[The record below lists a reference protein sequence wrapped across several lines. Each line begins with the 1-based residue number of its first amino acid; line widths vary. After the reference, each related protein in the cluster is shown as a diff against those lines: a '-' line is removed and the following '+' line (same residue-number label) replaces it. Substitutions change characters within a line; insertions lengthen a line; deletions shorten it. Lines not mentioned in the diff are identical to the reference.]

1 MIKKIGLIGFI
12 FFLVSTYAY
21 GESVLKSSLV
31 STTHTPSQ
39 WSTNNRITVKW
50 TKPGPDERYGA
61 VRGYSYVWD
70 TDASTNPGGSL
81 MLDAS
86 VTELTSQPLADGQNI
101 YFHIRVI
108 YENGSPY
115 EWDDLGPFWIDATP
129 PSKPTNLNISP
140 GDGKL
145 TLSWDPPRD
154 TDFDHVTIRRLE
166 AQGSTCS
173 YPSSPSEG
181 AAVADVSKGTTSYVD
196 TGLTNGKTYC
206 YSLFAYDAHGNY
218 SEPAQ
223 ANGAPRSEAQVTYAT
238 VSSTDPSNN
247 ATDVPVTS
255 PITISFTKD
264 MNFGTISSSTIL
276 VKDSDGN
283 TVTGEW
289 SQVTSKV
296 AKFTP
301 SQALSY
307 SKTYI
312 VTILGGSSGV
322 KDSAG
327 NWFDGNGDGSAG
339 TQDNYTFSFTTAA
352 YQKPTVSSVS
362 PSSGMTGVDP
372 LTAITITFSKAMDPT
387 SITATTV
394 TVTEGDKP
402 KSGSVTYNAADKTA
416 TFVPSSPFT
425 GGANVSVTVKGGDGG
440 VKDESGV
447 PMERDYTFSFTIKN
461 TPIIDV
467 SPQRLEFGATT
478 QGSTKDMTL
487 TVTNKGR
494 ATLTFGTVSISDS
507 SYFSVQENLCTSDLS
522 YNQTCTI
529 TVRFSPGTTTDVK
542 TGTLTIPSNSGR
554 GDDQTLT
561 ETRVSLSG
569 YGVAQETPSLSVSP
583 TSLEFPRTVVNQE
596 SESKQFIITNN
607 GTANSTLSISSI
619 QFQSGVDFKGTV
631 SCKGGGGQNL
641 PLTSAVTLA
650 QNESCTVNVIFAP
663 KSSGDKTDIVTIS
676 SNAGSRT
683 VNLYGTAVTYYT
695 FTLNLQ
701 AGWNLISLPLEPE
714 DPRVENA
721 IKNFS
726 PYVSAIWEF
735 TPPDTWKRYTAF
747 KQEFTRFAKGKGYWV
762 YVNATGIEV
771 PK

>member
-1 MIKKIGLIGFI
+1 MIKKIGLIAFI
-12 FFLVSTYAY
+12 CFLVSTYAY

-50 TKPGPDERYGA
+50 TKPDPDETYGA

-312 VTILGGSSGV
+312 VTILGGPSGV
-322 KDSAG
+322 RDSVG
-327 NWFDGNGDGSAG
+327 NWLDGNNNGSLE
-339 TQDNYTFSFTTAA
+339 TDQDNYTFKFTT
-352 YQKPTVSSVS
+352 YVRPYVVSVEPADKSVAPES
-362 PSSGMTGVDP
+362 
-372 LTAITITFSKAMDPT
+372 TAVTIAFSRAMKES
-387 SITATTV
+387 SITSDTIVVKENDQPKTGTLTYYPVDKRVVFQPGSPFAKGAQV
-394 TVTEGDKP
+394 TV
-402 KSGSVTYNAADKTA
+402 V
-416 TFVPSSPFT
+416 
-425 GGANVSVTVKGGDGG
+425 VKGGP
-440 VKDESGV
+440 SGV
-447 PMERDYTFSFTIKN
+447 QDENGETMETDYTFSFTI
-461 TPIIDV
+461 
-467 SPQRLEFGATT
+467 Q
-478 QGSTKDMTL
+478 
-487 TVTNKGR
+487 
-494 ATLTFGTVSISDS
+494 
-507 SYFSVQENLCTSDLS
+507 
-522 YNQTCTI
+522 
-529 TVRFSPGTTTDVK
+529 
-542 TGTLTIPSNSGR
+542 
-554 GDDQTLT
+554 
-561 ETRVSLSG
+561 
-569 YGVAQETPSLSVSP
+569 
-583 TSLEFPRTVVNQE
+583 
-596 SESKQFIITNN
+596 
-607 GTANSTLSISSI
+607 
-619 QFQSGVDFKGTV
+619 
-631 SCKGGGGQNL
+631 
-641 PLTSAVTLA
+641 
-650 QNESCTVNVIFAP
+650 
-663 KSSGDKTDIVTIS
+663 
-676 SNAGSRT
+676 
-683 VNLYGTAVTYYT
+683 TYYT
-695 FTLNLQ
+695 FTLELKQ
-701 AGWNLISLPLEPE
+701 GWNLISLPLEPADIAVANVLSGISGKYAIVWGF
-714 DPRVENA
+714 DPA
-721 IKNFS
+721 
-726 PYVSAIWEF
+726 AG
-735 TPPDTWKRYTAF
+735 WKKYQPG
-747 KQEFTRFAKGKGYWV
+747 KPSDLQELMPGRGYWIKMTEAQSLSMV
-762 YVNATGIEV
+762 GNLPSKSVLLSSGWNLVGFNSRESLDVTAALAGISGKYAIVWGFDPAAGWKKYQPGKPSDLQTFEAGNGYWIKV
-771 PK
+771 TEQVSWTLP

>member
-1 MIKKIGLIGFI
+1 MIKKIGLIAFI
-12 FFLVSTYAY
+12 CFLVSTYAY

-50 TKPGPDERYGA
+50 TKPDPDETYGA

-70 TDASTNPGGSL
+70 TNASTNPGGSL

-218 SEPAQ
+218 SEPTQ
-223 ANGAPRSEAQVTYAT
+223 ANGTPRSEAQVTYAT

-264 MNFGTISSSTIL
+264 MNFETISPSTIL

-283 TVTGEW
+283 TVAGTW

-307 SKTYI
+307 SKTYT
-312 VTILGGSSGV
+312 VTILGGPSGV
-322 KDSAG
+322 RDSVG
-327 NWFDGNGDGSAG
+327 NWLDGNNNGSLE
-339 TQDNYTFSFTTAA
+339 TDQDNYTFKFTT
-352 YQKPTVSSVS
+352 YVRPYVVSVEPADKSVAPES
-362 PSSGMTGVDP
+362 
-372 LTAITITFSKAMDPT
+372 TAVTIAFSRAMKES
-387 SITATTV
+387 SITSDTIVVKENDQPKTGTLTYYPV
-394 TVTEGDKP
+394 DKRVVFQP
-402 KSGSVTYNAADKTA
+402 G
-416 TFVPSSPFT
+416 SPFAK
-425 GGANVSVTVKGGDGG
+425 GAQVSVVVKGGP
-440 VKDESGV
+440 SGV
-447 PMERDYTFSFTIKN
+447 QDENGETMETDYTFSFTI
-461 TPIIDV
+461 
-467 SPQRLEFGATT
+467 QA
-478 QGSTKDMTL
+478 
-487 TVTNKGR
+487 
-494 ATLTFGTVSISDS
+494 
-507 SYFSVQENLCTSDLS
+507 
-522 YNQTCTI
+522 
-529 TVRFSPGTTTDVK
+529 
-542 TGTLTIPSNSGR
+542 
-554 GDDQTLT
+554 
-561 ETRVSLSG
+561 
-569 YGVAQETPSLSVSP
+569 
-583 TSLEFPRTVVNQE
+583 
-596 SESKQFIITNN
+596 
-607 GTANSTLSISSI
+607 
-619 QFQSGVDFKGTV
+619 
-631 SCKGGGGQNL
+631 
-641 PLTSAVTLA
+641 
-650 QNESCTVNVIFAP
+650 
-663 KSSGDKTDIVTIS
+663 
-676 SNAGSRT
+676 
-683 VNLYGTAVTYYT
+683 YYT
-695 FTLNLQ
+695 FTLELKQ
-701 AGWNLISLPLEPE
+701 GWNLISLPLEPE
-714 DPRVENA
+714 DIAVANVLSGISEKYA
-721 IKNFS
+721 IVWGFD
-726 PYVSAIWEF
+726 PAAG
-735 TPPDTWKRYTAF
+735 WKKYQPG
-747 KQEFTRFAKGKGYWV
+747 KPSDLQELMPGRGYWIKMREAQSLSMV
-762 YVNATGIEV
+762 GNLPSKSVLLSSGWNLVGFNSRESMDVTAALAGISEKCLIV
-771 PK
+771 WGFDPAAGWKKYQPGKPSDLQTFEAGNGYWIKVTEQVSWTLP